1 MNPVDGELRQRLTE
15 LEVKLTF
22 MDDTVQALA
31 AADASQSMRLAAL
44 EHALRELRGELSS
57 LRTDP
62 ADAPQHEPP
71 PPHY

>member
-1 MNPVDGELRQRLTE
+1 MTLAEGELLQRLNE

-22 MDDTVQALA
+22 LDDTVQALA
-31 AADASQSMRLAAL
+31 AADASQSMRIAAL

-57 LRTDP
+57 LRVGP

-71 PPHY
+71 PHY